1 MFRRLFAASALVI
14 GLASCGGSGSSGATT
29 TTEVTGSFSNDCERI
44 LSTFAVDLIVSY
56 GDMTPVKA
64 EWPDNSSVQ
73 DLLEAVYL
81 IAKPLVD
88 KVSIGPAVN
97 YMNEIVVNSCRDND
111 VFNWVQKLEPSADG
125 YRSDCLDDAL
135 PKDIA
140 KVEWC
145 PSNAPATTTT
155 AP

>member
-81 IAKPLVD
+81 
-88 KVSIGPAVN
+88 
-97 YMNEIVVNSCRDND
+97 
-111 VFNWVQKLEPSADG
+111 
-125 YRSDCLDDAL
+125 
-135 PKDIA
+135 
-140 KVEWC
+140 
-145 PSNAPATTTT
+145 
-155 AP
+155 